1 MTQTLTCS
9 AHSGLQ
15 AGVATRA
22 RRMRLEAPASPLALS
37 RTQESEVA
45 LLPLPL
51 GEQLCLKSSLF
62 QALAGCG
69 YAACQGLP
77 DLMTALMIVSN
88 LCMQAVRATFLGLP
102 ARTRR

>member
-37 RTQESEVA
+37 RKRERER
-45 LLPLPL
+45 P
-51 GEQLCLKSSLF
+51 CCSLSR
-62 QALAGCG
+62 LRERAG
-69 YAACQGLP
+69 
-77 DLMTALMIVSN
+77 VR
-88 LCMQAVRATFLGLP
+88 AVRGNNP
-102 ARTRR
+102 